1 MADDKP
7 LLVSDVHE
15 AGSLFR
21 EYAPA
26 VSKVL
31 RKCGVQDDELDDA
44 VQEVFLVAHRRGG
57 YEPGAALPFTWLAEI
72 AVRVAFAYRRKR
84 RARAIEHVDP
94 PAIRRAP
101 SYRTP
106 IQDLEAGEL
115 VKLFQTTL
123 NSLAPEKRDVFISCE
138 IDGRSCEA
146 VAKDLGIPVGTVYSR
161 LHAARRVFATAAS
174 TRCNN
179 EVCPRSTSTVLCPPP
194 R

>member
-1 MADDKP
+1 MVVDKP
-7 LLVSDVHE
+7 LLLNDVHK
-15 AGSLFR
+15 AGGLFR
-21 EYAPA
+21 EYALA

-31 RKCGVQDDELDDA
+31 RKCGVQHDELDDA
-44 VQEVFLVAHRRGG
+44 VQEVFLVAHGRGG
-57 YEPGAALPFTWLAEI
+57 YDPGAAQPFSRLAEI

-84 RARAIEHVDP
+84 RARAVEHVDA
-94 PAIRRAP
+94 PAIRRAL

-115 VKLFQTTL
+115 VRLFQATL
-123 NSLAPEKRDVFISCE
+123 NSLAPEKREVFISCE

-174 TRCNN
+174 
-179 EVCPRSTSTVLCPPP
+179 SSL
-194 R
+194 